1 MPSPDLEQ
9 GGQKRAAKSRA
20 LYTAKFGNQHTAKHE
35 IGNIGAVIAKTIPE
49 VDRGGV
55 GAGWFMKPEGR
66 KKRSPFRNP
75 QPKAAPRPQSALRD
89 AARPPVIAETAAKAA
104 AQPPADMRGEKLH
117 KMLAQ
122 AGLGS
127 RRAMEER
134 IRAGEVMVN
143 GKVAGIGDRVTAQ
156 DHIRI
161 GARTVRWPQQGKLP
175 RVLLY
180 HKPEGEIVSNDDPQ
194 GRPTV
199 FGKLPPAR
207 GAKWLAIGRLDF
219 NTSGLLIFTTSGDL
233 ANRMMHP
240 RFEVERE
247 YAVRVLGTVNPANL
261 DALRAGVQLEDGVA
275 RFEYLEEEGGEGAN
289 RWFRVLLREGRN
301 RVVRR
306 LFESQNLTVSRLMR
320 VRFGIVTLPT
330 RLKRSQFIELEA
342 GDVGQLLAWASAPE
356 QAEAPPM
363 LPSAT
368 AERSR
373 PRRSSPPR

>member
-1 MPSPDLEQ
+1 MKPGARRSPLRNPRP
-9 GGQKRAAKSRA
+9 GSRA
-20 LYTAKFGNQHTAKHE
+20 EAKPARH
-35 IGNIGAVIAKTIPE
+35 
-49 VDRGGV
+49 RG
-55 GAGWFMKPEGR
+55 PR
-66 KKRSPFRNP
+66 K
-75 QPKAAPRPQSALRD
+75 
-89 AARPPVIAETAAKAA
+89 
-104 AQPPADMRGEKLH
+104 PPAAEAVAEPGPLTEIRGDKLH
-117 KMLAQ
+117 KILAQ

-127 RRAMEER
+127 RRAMEDR
-134 IRAGEVMVN
+134 IRAGEVTVN
-143 GKVAGIGDRVTAQ
+143 GKLAAIGDRVTAG
-156 DHIRI
+156 DRI
-161 GARTVRWPQQGKLP
+161 KVGERIVRWPQEGRLP

-199 FGKLPPAR
+199 FARLPPAR

-219 NTSGLLIFTTSGDL
+219 NTSGLLVFTTSGEL

-247 YAVRVLGTVNPANL
+247 YAVRVLGTVHPAAL
-261 DALRAGVQLEDGVA
+261 DALRHGVRLEDGVA

-289 RWFRVLLREGRN
+289 RWFRVRLKEGRN

-320 VRFGIVTLPT
+320 VRFGIVGLPP
-330 RLKRSQFIELEA
+330 RLKRGQFIELA
-342 GDVGQLLAWASAPE
+342 PADVERLLAWSSAPA
-356 QAEAPPM
+356 QAADQAM
-363 LPSAT
+363 LPAAA